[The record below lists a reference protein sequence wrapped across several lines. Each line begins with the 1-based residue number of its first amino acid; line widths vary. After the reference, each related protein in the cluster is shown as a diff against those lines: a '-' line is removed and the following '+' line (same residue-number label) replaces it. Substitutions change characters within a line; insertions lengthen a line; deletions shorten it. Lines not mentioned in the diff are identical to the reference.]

1 MMMIFKL
8 KHLYLEEL
16 ELSSEEDLLLS
27 IKRNLNQPEELLLKE
42 DQLTMKRQKRR
53 STEGVAKR

>member
-27 IKRNLNQPEELLLKE
+27 MRRNLNQPEELLLKE